1 MKNTKKE
8 KKSDLKINKNMLLFD
23 LEKLTQFK

>member
-8 KKSDLKINKNMLLFD
+8 NKSDLKINKNMLLFD